1 MNDAQATDPFAA
13 PPASAAPVTLFYS
26 YAHEDEALRDELQ
39 GHLKILERRG
49 LLAPWH
55 DRRINAGEDWAQRID
70 DNLRNAELV
79 LLLVSKDFI
88 ESDYIMGTELGAAM
102 ARHAQHETV
111 VVPIVVRAV
120 DLDPDDADA
129 LPFLKLQG
137 LPTDLKP
144 VTSWTNRDEAWTN
157 VAKGLRVTV
166 KAIRERRPV
175 AAVAPPVMAPPAPV
189 AAPLSRSPRPHPAA
203 PAASPAW
210 PDLPTAAAGRD
221 GFDHIDVDFMADR
234 GVPDSVPPPAAP
246 DAVLDRVVQGAVGLV
261 ENALRSRG
269 EPALDVLEQER
280 LRRGTRALIDLPDQ
294 KRVLWVDDRP
304 EGNRF
309 EAAALAHLQIEVV
322 AVRDTDAA
330 MACIAADTEGFDL
343 VISDWERPAESPQ
356 AGLRLLQR
364 LRATGSAVPLV
375 YYHATFGT
383 ARREQRAEQARAAGA
398 LGEAVLP
405 SDLMALVRR
414 ALLG

>member
-1 MNDAQATDPFAA
+1 MNTAQVIDSFAA
-13 PPASAAPVTLFYS
+13 LSASAAPVTLFYS

-55 DRRINAGEDWAQRID
+55 DRRIVPGEDWAQRID
-70 DNLRNAELV
+70 ENLRSAELV

-88 ESDYIMGTELGAAM
+88 VSEYIMGTELGAAM
-102 ARHAQHETV
+102 ARHAQHQTV
-111 VVPIVVRAV
+111 VVPIVVRAI
-120 DLDPDDADA
+120 DFDPNDADE
-129 LPFLKLQG
+129 LPFLRLQG

-144 VTSWTNRDEAWTN
+144 VTSWPNRDEAWTN
-157 VAKGLRVTV
+157 VAKGLRSTV
-166 KAIRERRPV
+166 KAIREQRPV
-175 AAVAPPVMAPPAPV
+175 AKAQMPSPSALPPACAPMPSAPASAPGTEV
-189 AAPLSRSPRPHPAA
+189 FDHFDFDSMAAPSPALPEWGLGSTA
-203 PAASPAW
+203 PAPAQ
-210 PDLPTAAAGRD
+210 PDP
-221 GFDHIDVDFMADR
+221 
-234 GVPDSVPPPAAP
+234 
-246 DAVLDRVVQGAVGLV
+246 VLERVVQGAVGLV
-261 ENALRSRG
+261 EGAQRNRG
-269 EPALDVLEQER
+269 EPALDAIAQQR
-280 LRRGTRALIDLPDQ
+280 LRDGTQALIDLPDQ

-322 AVRDTDAA
+322 AVHDTDAA
-330 MACIAADTEGFDL
+330 MAQLATDTEGFDL
-343 VISDWERPAESPQ
+343 VISDWERPAEGAQ

-375 YYHATFGT
+375 YYHATAG
-383 ARREQRAEQARAAGA
+383 AAQRAQRAEQARAAGA

-405 SDLMALVRR
+405 SDLMALVRC

>member
-1 MNDAQATDPFAA
+1 MALSAQPNDPFAA
-13 PPASAAPVTLFYS
+13 PPASAAPVRLFYS

-55 DRRINAGEDWAQRID
+55 DRRIVAGEDWGKRID
-70 DNLRNAELV
+70 ENLRAAELV

-88 ESDYIMGTELGAAM
+88 ESDYIMGNELGAAM
-102 ARHAQHETV
+102 ARHARHEAV

-120 DLDPDDADA
+120 DLDAEDADA

-144 VTSWTNRDEAWTN
+144 VTSWPNRDEAWTN
-157 VAKGLRVTV
+157 VAKGLRSTV
-166 KAIRERRPV
+166 KKIREERPV
-175 AAVAPPVMAPPAPV
+175 TAAMPAAAARKPELPTFARAPAICDDVNSDFAEDRALPDPL
-189 AAPLSRSPRPHPAA
+189 AAP
-203 PAASPAW
+203 
-210 PDLPTAAAGRD
+210 
-221 GFDHIDVDFMADR
+221 
-234 GVPDSVPPPAAP
+234 P
-246 DAVLDRVVQGAVGLV
+246 DAVLERVVQGAVGLV
-261 ENALRSRG
+261 EGAQRNRG
-269 EPALDVLEQER
+269 EPALDAVEQLR
-280 LRRGTRALIDLPDQ
+280 LRDGTHALIDLPDQ

-304 EGNRF
+304 DGNRM

-330 MACIAADTEGFDL
+330 MQCIATDTEGFDL
-343 VISDWERPAESPQ
+343 VISDWERPAEGRQ

-364 LRATGSAVPLV
+364 LRATGSTVPLV
-375 YYHATFGT
+375 YYHATFG
-383 ARREQRAEQARAAGA
+383 AAQRAQRAEQARAAGA

-405 SDLMALVRR
+405 SDLMALVRQ

>member
-1 MNDAQATDPFAA
+1 MNAAQATNPFAA
-13 PPASAAPVTLFYS
+13 PPAGAAPVTLFYS

-70 DNLRNAELV
+70 ENLRQAELV

-111 VVPIVVRAV
+111 VVPILVRAV
-120 DLDPDDADA
+120 DLDPDDADE

-144 VTSWTNRDEAWTN
+144 VTSWPNRDEAWTN

-166 KAIRERRPV
+166 KAIREQRP
-175 AAVAPPVMAPPAPV
+175 AAKAPMPPPSALPPAC
-189 AAPLSRSPRPHPAA
+189 APMPSA
-203 PAASPAW
+203 PAAA
-210 PDLPTAAAGRD
+210 PDA
-221 GFDHIDVDFMADR
+221 FDHIDFDSMAAPSAALPDFGLGSIA
-234 GVPDSVPPPAAP
+234 PAPAQP
-246 DAVLDRVVQGAVGLV
+246 DAVLERVVQGAVGLV
-261 ENALRSRG
+261 EGAQRNRG
-269 EPALDVLEQER
+269 EPALDAIAQQR
-280 LRRGTRALIDLPDQ
+280 LRDGTQALIDLPDQ

-304 EGNRF
+304 EGNRL

-343 VISDWERPAESPQ
+343 VISDWERPAEGPQ

-375 YYHATFGT
+375 YYHATAGT
-383 ARREQRAEQARAAGA
+383 AQRAQRAEQARAAGA

>member
-1 MNDAQATDPFAA
+1 MNTAQVIDSLAA
-13 PPASAAPVTLFYS
+13 LSASAAPVTLFYS

-55 DRRINAGEDWAQRID
+55 DRRIVPGEDWAQRID
-70 DNLRNAELV
+70 ENLRSAELV

-102 ARHAQHETV
+102 ARHAQHQTV
-111 VVPIVVRAV
+111 VVPIVVRAI
-120 DLDPDDADA
+120 DFDPNDADE
-129 LPFLKLQG
+129 LPFLRLQG

-144 VTSWTNRDEAWTN
+144 VTSWPNRDEAWTN

-166 KAIRERRPV
+166 KAIREQRP
-175 AAVAPPVMAPPAPV
+175 AVAMPAPPAPPRAPS
-189 AAPLSRSPRPHPAA
+189 AAPS
-203 PAASPAW
+203 ASPAW
-210 PDLPTAAAGRD
+210 PEPPAAAAGL
-221 GFDHIDVDFMADR
+221 GTLDHIGVDFAARNALPDR
-234 GVPDSVPPPAAP
+234 VSEPAP
-246 DAVLDRVVQGAVGLV
+246 SDAVLDRVVQGAVGLV
-261 ENALRSRG
+261 EDAQRSRG
-269 EPALDVLEQER
+269 EPALDASEQHVLRYQ
-280 LRRGTRALIDLPDQ
+280 TQALVDMPDQ

-304 EGNRF
+304 EGNRL

-330 MACIAADTEGFDL
+330 MAQIETDTEGFDL
-343 VISDWERPAESPQ
+343 VISDWERPAEGPQ

-364 LRATGSAVPLV
+364 LRATGLAVPLV
-375 YYHATFGT
+375 YYHATFG
-383 ARREQRAEQARAAGA
+383 AAERAQRAEQARAAGA

-405 SDLMALVRR
+405 SGLMALVRR

>member
-1 MNDAQATDPFAA
+1 MNDAQVSDRFAA
-13 PPASAAPVTLFYS
+13 PSASGAPVTLFYS

-55 DRRINAGEDWAQRID
+55 DRRIVAGEDWAQRID
-70 DNLRNAELV
+70 ENLRTAELV

-144 VTSWTNRDEAWTN
+144 VTSWLNRDEAWTN

-175 AAVAPPVMAPPAPV
+175 AAPPPAQARAPS
-189 AAPLSRSPRPHPAA
+189 AAPSAA
-203 PAASPAW
+203 PAWLEPPA
-210 PDLPTAAAGRD
+210 AAAGRGNLVNID
-221 GFDHIDVDFMADR
+221 FDFKTGSPLAHK
-234 GVPDSVPPPAAP
+234 VPPPAPP

-261 ENALRSRG
+261 EDAQRSRG
-269 EPALDVLEQER
+269 EPALGAVEQHF
-280 LRRGTRALIDLPDQ
+280 LRDGTRALIDLPDQ

-304 EGNRF
+304 DGNRL
-309 EAAALAHLQIEVV
+309 ETAALAHLQIEVV
-322 AVRDTDAA
+322 AVRSTDAA
-330 MACIAADTEGFDL
+330 LQAVAADSEGFDL
-343 VISDWERPAESPQ
+343 VISDWERPAEGPQ
-356 AGLRLLQR
+356 AGLRLLQT
-364 LRATGSAVPLV
+364 LRAAGSAVPLV
-375 YYHATFGT
+375 YYHATFGV
-383 ARREQRAEQARAAGA
+383 AQREQRADQARAAGA

-405 SDLMALVRR
+405 SDLMALVLR

>member
-1 MNDAQATDPFAA
+1 MNAAQVTDPFAA

-55 DRRINAGEDWAQRID
+55 DRRIVAGEDWAQRID
-70 DNLRNAELV
+70 ANLRSAELV

-102 ARHAQHETV
+102 ARHAQRETV

-144 VTSWTNRDEAWTN
+144 VTSWQNRDEAWTN

-166 KAIRERRPV
+166 KAIREQRPV
-175 AAVAPPVMAPPAPV
+175 VAARPAPAVPPSALPPVPATRPEPPAADADVDAGAFENIDFASMSEPSE
-189 AAPLSRSPRPHPAA
+189 ALPDCAA
-203 PAASPAW
+203 PAMAS
-210 PDLPTAAAGRD
+210 AAAP
-221 GFDHIDVDFMADR
+221 AD
-234 GVPDSVPPPAAP
+234 P
-246 DAVLDRVVQGAVGLV
+246 VLERVVQGAVGLV
-261 ENALRSRG
+261 EGAQRNRG
-269 EPALDVLEQER
+269 ESALDAAAQQRVRSGAQ
-280 LRRGTRALIDLPDQ
+280 ALVDMPDQ

-304 EGNRF
+304 EGNRL

-330 MACIAADTEGFDL
+330 LQCIATDTEGFDL
-343 VISDWERPAESPQ
+343 VISDWERPAEGPQ

-375 YYHATFGT
+375 YYHANFG
-383 ARREQRAEQARAAGA
+383 AAQREQRAEQARAAGA

>member
-1 MNDAQATDPFAA
+1 MNDAHVSAPFAA

-26 YAHEDEALRDELQ
+26 YAHEDETLRGELQ

-55 DRRINAGEDWAQRID
+55 DRRIVPGEDWAERID
-70 DNLRNAELV
+70 ENLRAAELV

-88 ESDYIMGTELGAAM
+88 ESEYIMGTELGAAM
-102 ARHAQHETV
+102 ARHAQHATV

-120 DLDPDDADA
+120 DLDPEDADA

-144 VTSWTNRDEAWTN
+144 VTSWPNRDEAWTN
-157 VAKGLRVTV
+157 VAKGLRATV
-166 KAIRERRPV
+166 KSIQARRPV
-175 AAVAPPVMAPPAPV
+175 AAAMPPAAVQPPVQTRAPNVAPP
-189 AAPLSRSPRPHPAA
+189 
-203 PAASPAW
+203 ASPARPQSPAAA
-210 PDLPTAAAGRD
+210 PDLGMFESIDLRAMSGSTAPEPEPE
-221 GFDHIDVDFMADR
+221 
-234 GVPDSVPPPAAP
+234 PDPI

-261 ENALRSRG
+261 EGAQRSRG
-269 EPALDVLEQER
+269 EPALDAFEQLR
-280 LRRGTRALIDLPDQ
+280 LRGRAQALIDLPEQ

-304 EGNRF
+304 ERNHL

-322 AVRDTDAA
+322 TVRDTDAA
-330 MACIAADTEGFDL
+330 MQCIADDTEGFDL
-343 VISDWERPAESPQ
+343 VISDWERPKEGAE

-364 LRATGSAVPLV
+364 LRATGRAEPLV
-375 YYHATFGT
+375 FYHGNTDAG
-383 ARREQRAEQARAAGA
+383 RRQARAEQARAAGA

-405 SDLMALVRR
+405 ADLMVLVWR
-414 ALLG
+414 ALSQRP